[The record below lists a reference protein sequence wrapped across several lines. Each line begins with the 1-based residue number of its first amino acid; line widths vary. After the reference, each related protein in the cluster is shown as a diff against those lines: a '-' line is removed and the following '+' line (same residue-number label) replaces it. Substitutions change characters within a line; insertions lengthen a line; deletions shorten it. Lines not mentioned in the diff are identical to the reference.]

1 LNSSDDMT
9 ATAQRAL
16 ENPRGLRAITPYLFP
31 DDPDK
36 LIDFLKR
43 AFGAEQTFRGV
54 RPDGKVMHAE
64 VKIGDSSV
72 MMGSPI
78 GQFGPM
84 QASIYL
90 YVKDCDAVYQQAIK
104 AGGISV
110 FEPVDMLTGER
121 YGAVKDPFGNIWW
134 VATHVE
140 EPSPELRK
148 RLEASFPLKSAGTA
162 KPNPS

>member
-1 LNSSDDMT
+1 MT
-9 ATAQRAL
+9 STALRAL
-16 ENPRGLRAITPYLFP
+16 ENPRGLRSITPYLFP
-31 DDPDK
+31 EDPDK

-43 AFGAEQTFRGV
+43 AFGGEQTLRGV

-84 QASIYL
+84 TSSVYL
-90 YVKDCDAVYQQAIK
+90 YVRDCDAVYQQAIR
-104 AGGISV
+104 AGAVSV
-110 FEPVDMLTGER
+110 FEPVDMQTGER

-134 VATHVE
+134 IATHVE

-148 RLEASFPLKSAGTA
+148 RFEASFPHKSAMKAEGQ
-162 KPNPS
+162 PSR

>member
-1 LNSSDDMT
+1 MT
-9 ATAQRAL
+9 ATALRAL
-16 ENPRGLRAITPYLFP
+16 ENPRGLRSITPYLFP
-31 DDPDK
+31 EDPDK

-43 AFGAEQTFRGV
+43 AFGAAQTLRAV

-64 VKIGDSSV
+64 VRIGDSSV

-84 QASIYL
+84 KSSIYL
-90 YVKDCDAVYQQAIK
+90 YVKDCDAVYKHAIQ
-104 AGGISV
+104 AGGVSV
-110 FEPVDMLTGER
+110 FEPVDMQTGER
-121 YGAVKDPFGNIWW
+121 YGAVADPAGNIWW

-148 RLEASFPLKSAGTA
+148 RFEASFPHKSAVTTE
-162 KPNPS
+162 PNTSA

>member
-1 LNSSDDMT
+1 MT
-9 ATAQRAL
+9 TTALRAL
-16 ENPRGLRAITPYLFP
+16 ENPRGLRSITPYLFP
-31 DDPDK
+31 EDPDK

-43 AFGAEQTFRGV
+43 AFGADQTLRAV

-84 QASIYL
+84 TSSIYL
-90 YVKDCDAVYQQAIK
+90 YVKDCDAVYQQAIQ

-110 FEPVDMLTGER
+110 FEPVDMQTGER
-121 YGAVKDPFGNIWW
+121 YGAVKDPAGNIWW

-148 RLEASFPLKSAGTA
+148 RFEASFPHKPSMKVGPKPSA
-162 KPNPS
+162 

>member
-1 LNSSDDMT
+1 MT
-9 ATAQRAL
+9 TTALRAR

-31 DDPDK
+31 EDPEK

-43 AFGAEQTFRGV
+43 AFGAEQTIRAL

-72 MMGSPI
+72 MMGSPM

-84 QASIYL
+84 TSSIYL
-90 YVKDCDAVYQQAIK
+90 YVKDCDAVYQQAIL
-104 AGGISV
+104 AGATSV
-110 FEPVDMLTGER
+110 FEPVDMNTGER
-121 YGAVKDPFGNIWW
+121 YGAVKDPAGNIWW
-134 VATHVE
+134 VATHVD

-148 RLEASFPLKSAGTA
+148 RFEASFPHKPSMKTGPKS
-162 KPNPS
+162 SS